1 MSLPVLFLTAAALS
15 MDAFAVAVCKGLSM
29 DRADWKKSGIVGA
42 YFGLFQALMP
52 LTGFLLGTRFAAR
65 IKAVD
70 HWAVF
75 LLLGIIG
82 GKMIKESREYYINP
96 PGNGEAVNAGVML
109 PLAVATSIDALAA
122 GLTFSLLHVHIVPAA
137 LLIGAVTFTVSAL
150 GVRIGGWFG
159 GRFHTKAELAG
170 GIVLIAIGL
179 KILLEHLM
187 WI

>member
-1 MSLPVLFLTAAALS
+1 MSLPVLLLTAVALS

-82 GKMIKESREYYINP
+82 GKMIKESRAHHVNP
-96 PGNGEAVNAGVML
+96 PGSGETVNAGVML
-109 PLAVATSIDALAA
+109 PLAVATSIDALAV
-122 GLTFSLLHVHIVPAA
+122 GLTFSLLHVPIVPAA
-137 LLIGAVTFTVSAL
+137 LLIGAVTFTISAL
-150 GVRIGGWFG
+150 GVKIGNWFG
-159 GRFHTKAELAG
+159 GRFHAKAELAG
-170 GIVLIAIGL
+170 GIVLIVIGM